1 MTTLR
6 ALVVDDQPIN
16 LKLATFVLQSQG
28 FVVAGAGSADEAIA
42 VTATFRPEVI
52 LMDIQMPEMDGLEA
66 VRRLRADPD
75 TRGLVI
81 VALTAY
87 AMKGDEQVMRAAGCD
102 GYLAKP
108 IDVATF
114 GASVR
119 EIVETTKGA

>member
-16 LKLATFVLQSQG
+16 LKLATVVLQSQG

-42 VTATFRPEVI
+42 VTATFKPEVI
-52 LMDIQMPEMDGLEA
+52 LMDIQMPEVDGLEA

>member
-16 LKLATFVLQSQG
+16 LKLATVVLQSQG
-28 FVVAGAGSADEAIA
+28 FVVATAGSAGEAIA

-52 LMDIQMPEMDGLEA
+52 LMDIQMPEVDGLEA

-119 EIVETTKGA
+119 AIVETTKGA